1 VFERLSDRLQGVFS
15 GLDSKGKMNEAD
27 VDFALK
33 EVRVALLEADVNF
46 KVVKSFIARLRE
58 RALAAEVLQSMSP
71 VQQVVKIVNDE
82 LVEVLGGGQSK
93 ITIASAPPTVVMLA
107 GLQGSGKTTTAGK
120 LALHLRKQGHKPLLV
135 AADTYRPAA
144 IRQLITLG
152 KQIDVPV
159 YSDESAKPPQICDAA
174 VKQARSTGATIV
186 LLDTAGRLHIAE
198 DMMAELQEIQRR
210 TSPTE
215 TLLVADAMTGQ
226 DAVRVAEEF
235 NAKVTL
241 TGLILT
247 KMDGDARGGAALSMR
262 TVTGVPIKF
271 VGVGEKLDA
280 LEPFHPDRVASRI
293 LGMGD
298 VMSLVERAEQTFTQE
313 QSEKL
318 EKKLKAGT
326 LDLEDFLQQMQQLK
340 NMGPLSQLVEMIPG
354 MGNLVKTPEAAAA
367 LDGQQM
373 KRVEAIVLSM
383 TPAER
388 RNPQM
393 IGGSR
398 KKRIARG
405 SGTTPADVNR
415 LLNQFFEMQKMM
427 KSLTSGKTPWG
438 KGKVPKGAMPKG
450 LPPGMFKR

>member
-427 KSLTSGKTPWG
+427 KSMASGKTPWG
-438 KGKVPKGAMPKG
+438 KGKPPKGMPRG

>member
-15 GLDSKGKMNEAD
+15 GLGSKGKMSEAD

-46 KVVKSFIARLRE
+46 KVVKGFVARLRE
-58 RALAAEVLQSMSP
+58 KALQAEVLESMSP
-71 VQQVVKIVNDE
+71 VQQVVKIVSDE

-93 ITIASAPPTVVMLA
+93 ITMAPSPPTVVMLA

-120 LALHLRKQGHKPLLV
+120 LALHLRKQGQRPLLV

-152 KQIDVPV
+152 KQLDVPV
-159 YSDESAKPPQICDAA
+159 YSDENAKPPQICDAA
-174 VKQARSTGATIV
+174 VKHARSTGATIV
-186 LLDTAGRLHIAE
+186 IMDTAGRLHIAE

-210 TSPTE
+210 TSPAE
-215 TLLVADAMTGQ
+215 ILLVADAMTGQ

-235 NAKVTL
+235 NSKVTL

-262 TVTGVPIKF
+262 SVTGVPIKF

-298 VMSLVERAEQTFTQE
+298 VMSLVERAEETFTRE
-313 QSEKL
+313 QSERL
-318 EKKLKAGT
+318 EKKLRAGT
-326 LDLEDFLQQMQQLK
+326 LDLEDFLEQMQQLK

-427 KSLTSGKTPWG
+427 KTLASGKTPWG
-438 KGKVPKGAMPKG
+438 KGKPPKGMMPKG
-450 LPPGMFKR
+450 MPPGMFKR